1 MLKNTDS
8 GFHLSTK
15 ERFHTLYIL
24 PLLLAIPVGLLAQA
38 SAFHQKYS
46 TYGNWQN
53 IQESQADFMNA
64 HDASSITVKCDKAAQ
79 RLVLTFNGYSD
90 SVLHITARGFSEN
103 YTLVPDE
110 KGKMTLV
117 FKPRDNFIKKLSSS
131 TTAVTFEGKK
141 PQKWVMRNNRQ
152 LSRITQYCWN

>member
-1 MLKNTDS
+1 MLENTDS

-15 ERFHTLYIL
+15 GRSHTLYIL

-46 TYGNWQN
+46 IYGHWQH
-53 IQESQADFMNA
+53 IQESQADFVNT

-90 SVLHITARGFSEN
+90 SALHITARGFSEN
-103 YTLVPDE
+103 YTLIPDE
-110 KGKMTLV
+110 KGKMTLL
-117 FKPRDNFIKKLSSS
+117 FKPHDSFIKKLSSG
-131 TTAVTFEGKK
+131 TTSVSFEGKK
-141 PQKWVMRNNRQ
+141 PKKWVMQNNRQ
-152 LSRITQYCWN
+152 LSRITQYCWS